1 MKRSWRLVFWLF
13 LLFPID
19 VPAADVT
26 DTRGELSNAAAA
38 DLVKGLQA
46 QGIAVGSYTLDLNV
60 RVTIPE
66 QTRTDGKGNAVL
78 DAAGKPVTLSAVDL
92 WATLLRPAGNQ
103 KLPTIVIA
111 SAYSRAAFLL
121 EYANLVQR
129 GYNILAVDVRGTGSS
144 HGQWEAFGFPEHYDM
159 AYVIDRYIPSRSW
172 SDGRVGM
179 LGPSYLGITQ
189 LLTAGNIERDAVG
202 VPTHLKAIFP
212 LLPMSDAYRDIV
224 RHGGLFDAEFMLL
237 WMAITDGIA
246 VFMPNMLFLGDDL
259 IATQAQIEEASQIV
273 REHVDALSLNVG
285 WYFDNANLVDRG
297 EFFNTRSPMIY
308 WPVKPDPGAPYGGWD
323 VPEGGKTIP
332 PALPVFLTGGWYC
345 IFTRGELHNYQ
356 YGLSRQS
363 LGDKALLM
371 GPWYH
376 LDAYLGLGLD
386 AVLFN
391 GLMARWFDLKI
402 KGIGTS
408 FTADYPVFLY
418 VMGENRWRGEKAWPL
433 PASRVQDKTY
443 YLSRAS
449 ASPIAGDWFSQANKD
464 LNYRLTDHPT
474 VADYSGADP
483 VLTHNPLNLHGM
495 NSNSPVRWSMGI
507 QSMLAQYRRYS
518 MGQESN
524 GGFFDDERTNEVG
537 GLTFTTEALEND
549 VEIVGPLKLSFWAR
563 TKFNRLS
570 SDAVDVSVALVKQAF
585 RLDDTSDLIL
595 DILNQPDVQ
604 WIVQVNDVYPDGQ
617 AKNITSGWL
626 SANRRPYDPRNPTRL
641 DPAYKAFDPF
651 YFTPYQTPSQ
661 IVEDTLYPYVV
672 EIWPTDT
679 VFKKGHRI
687 RLSIL
692 ASDIPHILPTL
703 VPSRNTLVIDAQDH
717 PARLDCTIIRDDA
730 STKGKD
736 WDWISDIMA
745 TDPKVME
752 KDNPIIQE
760 FTAMS
765 QYLLVH
771 GDVTSPAAAGEGG
784 TASGESA
791 GKSAASGSG
800 SDGGGGGGCFVMTA
814 MQ

>member
-1 MKRSWRLVFWLF
+1 MKKSWRLVLWLF
-13 LLFPID
+13 IAFPFNAL
-19 VPAADVT
+19 AADVT
-26 DTRGELSNAAAA
+26 ATRGVLSDMAGAN
-38 DLVKGLQA
+38 LVQGLQS
-46 QGIAVGSYTLDLNV
+46 QGIALGSYTLELNV
-60 RVTIPE
+60 RVTVPA
-66 QTRTDGKGNAVL
+66 QGRTDAKGNPVL
-78 DAAGKPVTLSAVDL
+78 DASGKPATLSGIDL
-92 WATLLRPAGNQ
+92 WATLLRPSGNK

-111 SAYSRAAFLL
+111 SAYSRAVFLL
-121 EYANLVQR
+121 EYASLVQR
-129 GYNILAVDVRGTGSS
+129 DYNILAVDVRGTGSS

-159 AYVIDRYIPSRSW
+159 AYVVDGFIPSQSW

-189 LLTAGNIERDAVG
+189 LLTAGNIERDAQG

-212 LLPMSDAYRDIV
+212 LLPMSDAYMDIV
-224 RHGGLFDAEFMLL
+224 RHGGMFDAQFMLL

-246 VFMPNMLFLGDDL
+246 VFMPNMLFLGDDF
-259 IATQAQIEEASQIV
+259 IATQAQIEEATQILQ
-273 REHVDALSLNVG
+273 EHIDALSLNIG

-323 VPEGGKTIP
+323 VPEGSKNIP
-332 PALPVFLTGGWYC
+332 SELPVFMTGGWYC
-345 IFTRGELHNYQ
+345 IFTRGELNNYQ
-356 YGLSRQS
+356 YGLSQQAI
-363 LGDKALLM
+363 GDKALLM

-386 AVLFN
+386 AVLYN

-418 VMGENRWRGEKAWPL
+418 VMGENRWRGEKSWPL

-449 ASPIAGDWFSQANKD
+449 AAPIAGDWFSDKNKG
-464 LNYRLTDHPT
+464 LNYRLTDNPT
-474 VADYSGADP
+474 VADYSGPDP
-483 VLTHNPLNLHGM
+483 VLAHNPLNLHGI

-507 QSMLAQYRRYS
+507 QSMLAQYRRYY
-518 MGQESN
+518 MGQEAN
-524 GGFFDDERTNEVG
+524 GFFDDERANEVG
-537 GLTFTTEALEND
+537 GLTFTTEALDQD

-563 TKFNRLS
+563 TRFNQLS
-570 SDAVDVSVALVKQAF
+570 SDMVDLSVALIKQVF
-585 RLDDTSDLIL
+585 RLDDTNDLIF
-595 DILNQPDVQ
+595 DILSQPDVQ
-604 WIVQVNDVYPDGQ
+604 WIISVNDVSPDGR
-617 AKNITSGWL
+617 AKNITSGWI
-626 SANRRPYDPRNPTRL
+626 SANRRPYDPQNPTRL

-651 YFTPYQTPSQ
+651 YFTPYQTQSQ

-672 EIWPTDT
+672 EIWPTDN

-703 VPSRNTLVIDAQDH
+703 VPSKNTLVIDAQDH
-717 PARLDCTIIRDDA
+717 PARLDCTVIRGDA

-745 TDPKVME
+745 GDAKVMK
-752 KDNPIIQE
+752 KDNPITRE

-771 GDVTSPAAAGEGG
+771 EDATSTAAGGG
-784 TASGESA
+784 NEPTSAESA
-791 GKSAASGSG
+791 GKSAASDPGS
-800 SDGGGGGGCFVMTA
+800 GGGGGGCFMMTA
-814 MQ
+814 MH

>member
-13 LLFPID
+13 LLFPFD
-19 VPAADVT
+19 APAADVP

-111 SAYSRAAFLL
+111 SAYSRAVFLL

-189 LLTAGNIERDAVG
+189 LLTAGNIERDAAG

-308 WPVKPDPGAPYGGWD
+308 WPVKPDPGAANGGWS
-323 VPEGGKTIP
+323 VPEGGKTLP
-332 PALPVFLTGGWYC
+332 PKLPVFLTGGWYC
-345 IFTRGELHNYQ
+345 IFTRGEVDTYQ
-356 YGLSRQS
+356 YGLANQAI
-363 LGDKALLM
+363 GDKALM
-371 GPWYH
+371 VGPWYH
-376 LDAYLGLGLD
+376 LDAYLNLGLN
-386 AVLFN
+386 AGMFN
-391 GLMARWFDLKI
+391 SLMARWFDLKI
-402 KGIGTS
+402 KGIGRS

-418 VMGENRWRGEKAWPL
+418 VMGLDRWRAEKSWPL

-443 YLSRAS
+443 YLTRSKAS
-449 ASPIAGDWFSQANKD
+449 TIADDWFSESNKD
-464 LNYRLTDHPT
+464 RNYRLTDKPNA
-474 VADYSGADP
+474 ADYSGADP
-483 VLTHNPLNLHGM
+483 VLVHDPTNLHGI
-495 NSNSPVRWSMGI
+495 NSNSPVRWSMGLQALI
-507 QSMLAQYRRYS
+507 AQVNRYLLGNQSNA
-518 MGQESN
+518 N
-524 GGFFDDERTNEVG
+524 FFDDERKNEVG
-537 GLTFTTEALEND
+537 GLTFTTEALEED
-549 VEIVGPLKLSFWAR
+549 VEIVGPLKLTFWA
-563 TKFNRLS
+563 TTQFARL
-570 SDAVDVSVALVKQAF
+570 A
-585 RLDDTSDLIL
+585 
-595 DILNQPDVQ
+595 QP
-604 WIVQVNDVYPDGQ
+604 
-617 AKNITSGWL
+617 A
-626 SANRRPYDPRNPTRL
+626 
-641 DPAYKAFDPF
+641 
-651 YFTPYQTPSQ
+651 
-661 IVEDTLYPYVV
+661 
-672 EIWPTDT
+672 
-679 VFKKGHRI
+679 
-687 RLSIL
+687 
-692 ASDIPHILPTL
+692 
-703 VPSRNTLVIDAQDH
+703 IDASM
-717 PARLDCTIIRDDA
+717 ACA
-730 STKGKD
+730 S
-736 WDWISDIMA
+736 
-745 TDPKVME
+745 V
-752 KDNPIIQE
+752 Q
-760 FTAMS
+760 
-765 QYLLVH
+765 
-771 GDVTSPAAAGEGG
+771 
-784 TASGESA
+784 
-791 GKSAASGSG
+791 
-800 SDGGGGGGCFVMTA
+800 
-814 MQ
+814 